1 MIEFIDNVKCPHYHY
16 GEAFNREIYNR
27 VTYGGMSRFEAYTS
41 LGYDLNKGNK
51 NRVKQALHRAMQK
64 GKKTFVK
71 DISKYDANVSVE
83 EIIRRYESGEYDKDD
98 VIAHMTAHS
107 VVLEEKYRLDSKK
120 KLLM

>member
-51 NRVKQALHRAMQK
+51 NRVKQALHRA
-64 GKKTFVK
+64 
-71 DISKYDANVSVE
+71 KYDANVSVE